1 MAEQPCQ
8 VCSVWSVTSGP
19 SLDCGS
25 QNETGLSGNLGFLTS
40 TSNIPL
46 IYVFSVPNLCV
57 ATSAL
62 SFIRCQNIQDSK
74 IPAENS
80 IQCWKSI
87 KKSDLSRVHVHVGGV
102 VSGHVEAKRVVSGWG
117 ARLCRFSKTSP
128 PVGEPH
134 LSSRKWWEG
143 DQCFD
148 ETPKL
153 HLYPCL
159 TQLGPLAELLP
170 GVDVGVLGPLEGL
183 LQLVQLVSCERC
195 PRPSLLALQGDFH
208 SRQMRGLR
216 WKERVQREVENF
228 RFKLRIS
235 GSPWGES
242 QARPPYLTR
251 LQTLHP
257 QVWLQWNQNVRDGKR
272 LTRKVGWG
280 SWRRGGTLCRK
291 WESSSYYFLPAVATH
306 FEI

>member
-1 MAEQPCQ
+1 MPGLQCMIRNKWAKSGLWQPERNWFVRQPGIPHLNFQHIWFC
-8 VCSVWSVTSGP
+8 VT
-19 SLDCGS
+19 
-25 QNETGLSGNLGFLTS
+25 
-40 TSNIPL
+40 
-46 IYVFSVPNLCV
+46 NLCI

-102 VSGHVEAKRVVSGWG
+102 VSGHVEAKRVVSRWG
-117 ARLCRFSKTSP
+117 ARLCRFSKTSA

-170 GVDVGVLGPLEGL
+170 GVDVRVLGPLEGL
-183 LQLVQLVSCERC
+183 LQLVQLVSRERC

-228 RFKLRIS
+228 RFTLRGIPGSASISDPSSDPPPSGLTAMESKCERWKAFDKECKLMQL
-235 GSPWGES
+235 E
-242 QARPPYLTR
+242 
-251 LQTLHP
+251 
-257 QVWLQWNQNVRDGKR
+257 KR
-272 LTRKVGWG
+272 
-280 SWRRGGTLCRK
+280 S
-291 WESSSYYFLPAVATH
+291 H
-306 FEI
+306 F